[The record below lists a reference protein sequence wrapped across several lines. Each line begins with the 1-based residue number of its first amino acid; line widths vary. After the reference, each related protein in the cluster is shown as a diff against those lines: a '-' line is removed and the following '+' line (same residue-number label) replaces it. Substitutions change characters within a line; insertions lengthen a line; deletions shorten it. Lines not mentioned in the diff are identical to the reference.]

1 MCSVCETNPAREYP
15 ADTLEAPFGAVA
27 QLVEHLHGMQ
37 GVVGSSPI
45 SSTDPF
51 GIIQRWWR
59 SVGFTLAG
67 VVAGEGSSPRRPPAG
82 FATAR
87 RGLRFRFVI
96 EMAARDRRLLEAF
109 EMFLGVGSIQE
120 RCDRRSWLPTC
131 TYAATSIA
139 RIAWRRSR
147 SQKRSSSLAASAP
160 SSRAGAPRSTPTSTP
175 IRRAGQGPITL
186 FGPWLREAGAR
197 PLPLSQP
204 LLPCHRLLK
213 RSLASSA
220 ASWRPRAPSFRR
232 VRRPRFQ
239 FAR

>member
-67 VVAGEGSSPRRPPAG
+67 VVAGEGTFTVGPRGGSFADGSPR
-82 FATAR
+82 
-87 RGLRFRFVI
+87 LRFRFVI

-109 EMFLGVGSIQE
+109 ETFLGVGSIQE

-131 TYAATSIA
+131 SYSVSSHRAHRLATIPFA
-139 RIAWRRSR
+139 
-147 SQKRSSSLAASAP
+147 
-160 SSRAGAPRSTPTSTP
+160 
-175 IRRAGQGPITL
+175 
-186 FGPWLREAGAR
+186 EAF
-197 PLPLSQP
+197 
-204 LLPCHRLLK
+204 LLPCSKRTQFESWRAALDAYEHAHPTRWGK
-213 RSLASSA
+213 GPSPCSVPGCEKPVRGRSLCRSHYY
-220 ASWRPRAPSFRR
+220 RATGY
-232 VRRPRFQ
+232 
-239 FAR
+239 